1 MVSRLVVGAGP
12 LWRAV
17 VDELSQRRG
26 DLLVVTSDEHRAETL
41 RSNGVRVERAE
52 PIDEA
57 TLAGLGT
64 DPDSVVVATND
75 PEGNAALAAD
85 ARRVFPG
92 AMLVAATGPGASS
105 DVREAVAGVADRVVD
120 HSRAVTDHV
129 TERVGD
135 ESLRGRQLRR
145 VLRDV
150 GDRLAVVTHDNPDPD
165 AIASAVA
172 LARIAE
178 SVGCEPDICYYGEI
192 THQENRAFVNVLDF
206 DLRELAVGGDLSEYD
221 GFALVDHSRAGV
233 NDQLPPETPIDVVID
248 HHPPRV
254 PVEARFVDLRSDVGA
269 TSTLLTDYFRQSG
282 PLIDETIATG
292 LLFGISVDTREFR
305 REVSPEDFEAA
316 AYLLP
321 HADLSVLQRIEDPS
335 MSADTLDTIARAI
348 RNRTREG
355 SVLLSCI
362 GELTDRDALA
372 QAADRLLDLEE
383 VNTTLVYGV
392 KKGTIYASAR
402 ARGTDLDVGE
412 VLRDAFGRI
421 GSAGGHADMAGAQ
434 ITLGVLDSIED
445 RDESLHEIVRS
456 VVDERFLEAIES
468 RSNRLLTPVYAPGEY
483 AAGTYGD
490 GGGSTDP
497 GAESDDAETDADAE
511 DDVDGRDPDGGTGAD
526 TDDAGA
532 TRGAR
537 EDGAADRRDGRPD
550 R

>member
-41 RSNGVRVERAE
+41 RSNGVRVERVD

-57 TLAGLGT
+57 SLAGLGL
-64 DPDSVVVATND
+64 DPDSVVVATD
-75 PEGNAALAAD
+75 EPERNAALAEN
-85 ARRVFPG
+85 ARRVFPD
-92 AMLVAATGPGASS
+92 AMLVAATGPGASAA
-105 DVREAVAGVADRVVD
+105 VREAVDGVADRVVD
-120 HSRAVTDHV
+120 HGRAVTDHV

-135 ESLRGRQLRR
+135 ESLRSRQLRR

-178 SVGCEPDICYYGEI
+178 AVGCETDVCYYGEI

-206 DLRELAVGGDLSEYD
+206 DLRELDEEADISEYD

-269 TSTLLTDYFRQSG
+269 TSTLLADYLRQSESLLDG
-282 PLIDETIATG
+282 TIATG

-335 MSADTLDTIARAI
+335 MGADTLDTIARAI

-362 GELTDRDALA
+362 GELSDRDALA

-392 KKGTIYASAR
+392 MEGTIYASAR

-483 AAGTYGD
+483 TAGTYGD
-490 GGGSTDP
+490 GGADGDESTDP
-497 GAESDDAETDADAE
+497 GAETDDGSDADGAE
-511 DDVDGRDPDGGTGAD
+511 SAGGDRDG
-526 TDDAGA
+526 
-532 TRGAR
+532 
-537 EDGAADRRDGRPD
+537 EAADRREGRPD
-550 R
+550 C